1 MADLSKATPRP
12 WWIDVQDTAIGHV
25 YHIKPTGAVLY
36 VDNQHLPRDAENEP
50 CKVALATATLMVKS
64 ANDHDRLKRAE
75 KLAGELANDIKLAAF
90 PPGHEGDPLHF
101 NSLQIDRLLAKVH
114 ELQAEIGKG
123 AA

>member
-75 KLAGELANDIKLAAF
+75 KVGCDLADYIDTLGAVAGVPDLRTWKLVLAKAR
-90 PPGHEGDPLHF
+90 E
-101 NSLQIDRLLAKVH
+101 LLA
-114 ELQAEIGKG
+114 ELGNHNE
-123 AA
+123 